1 MGCASHTHML
11 TEEFHLQPVTQC
23 ICPDGL
29 TDPIRMIL
37 IVKSMKNNFN
47 MLEYLFQTVCMS
59 YADAKLEYDYQY
71 TCLQVGGEG

>member
-1 MGCASHTHML
+1 ML

-59 YADAKLEYDYQY
+59 YADAKLEYD
-71 TCLQVGGEG
+71 